1 MPHATSQADRGPP
14 TTPLSPHVHAVDE
27 TRDLRLL
34 KPRAPGVQAPRRDLC
49 TDAGDPP
56 FTSPARHG
64 MTHRVPDTDDIQAR
78 KDAHLEI
85 TASGRG
91 AFREATTLLEEVH
104 LVHQALPERAL
115 DEVDLS
121 VEWLGRTLKA
131 PILIGAMTGGTDTA
145 AKTNADLAAV
155 AEALGLGFCLGSQ
168 RPMAEQPGLAES
180 FRVRQQAPGV
190 PILGNLGLVQARDLG
205 PEKVAELV
213 RAVDAD
219 GLALHLNPAQELTQA
234 SGDRDFRG
242 GLDAVRALV
251 QHLEVPVVV
260 KETGCG
266 LSREAAVALLA
277 AGVERVEVSGAGGT
291 SWVRVEAERDPARA
305 WVGELLGEWGIPTG
319 ASLLLLQGLPLV
331 RVAGGGLR
339 TALDAARAIAL
350 GAYACAFAQPVLV
363 AYREGGP
370 EGARTFLQGLV
381 DGLRAICLLTGSAKV
396 HDLWRAPRVLGP
408 GLAAWDPLTETSR

>member
-1 MPHATSQADRGPP
+1 
-14 TTPLSPHVHAVDE
+14 
-27 TRDLRLL
+27 
-34 KPRAPGVQAPRRDLC
+34 
-49 TDAGDPP
+49 
-56 FTSPARHG
+56 

-145 AKTNADLAAV
+145 AQTNADLAAV

-180 FRVRQQAPGV
+180 FRVRQQAPAYPSWGTWAWSR
-190 PILGNLGLVQARDLG
+190 PGTWGRRRSPSWCARGRRRPGAALEPRPGAHPGERRPGLPRR
-205 PEKVAELV
+205 PRR
-213 RAVDAD
+213 RA
-219 GLALHLNPAQELTQA
+219 
-234 SGDRDFRG
+234 
-242 GLDAVRALV
+242 ALV

-408 GLAAWDPLTETSR
+408 RLAAWDPLTETSR